1 MNIFDTI
8 YKYTN
13 IHVDDFLR
21 EFLSFIDNE
30 HNDIISYYTD
40 WNISY
45 PQVAFNKYE
54 DLLKRC
60 NYIYSKL
67 SFHKGKFNNLD
78 YWNLFEEIEE
88 IKHKLELIPSY
99 PRFYKVSFV
108 KQEGSTGENFET
120 MMLKQ
125 NQTVEQ
131 LANEINQDENDIMLL
146 NYLTEEEWNRKGGKK
161 IVLKETNLTEESSY
175 VAINSII
182 DICLGS
188 NLLGKDLPEYVEF
201 NEDGD
206 DLVVCSPERT
216 YLNSVKRVFSIIKGS
231 IPEFPN
237 VGVSKEQIQI
247 CRGETENVFPIVI
260 RQLEEALQTDDTIIA
275 ASLINI
281 EKIEGKT
288 DAFQIS
294 YEVHN
299 RLREPLVYMSNMLND
314 DSLIDI

>member
-1 MNIFDTI
+1 MNIFNTI
-8 YKYTN
+8 YRFTN
-13 IHVDDFLR
+13 IHVEDFLR

-54 DLLKRC
+54 DLLKQC

-67 SFHKGKFNNLD
+67 CFYKGKFSTLD
-78 YWNLFEEIEE
+78 YWDLFEEIEE

-120 MMLKQ
+120 IMLKQ

-161 IVLKETNLTEESSY
+161 IILKETNLTEEPSY

-182 DICLGS
+182 DICLGK
-188 NLLGKDLPEYVEF
+188 NLLGKDLPASTEF

-206 DLVVCSPERT
+206 DLVIDTPERT
-216 YLNSVKRVFSIIKGS
+216 YLNSVKRIFSIVKGS

-237 VGVSKEQIQI
+237 IGVDKTIIQM
-247 CRGETENVFPIVI
+247 CRSETENVFPVVM
-260 RQLEEALQTDDTIIA
+260 RQVEETLQTDDTIIA
-275 ASLINI
+275 VSLNNI
-281 EKIEGKT
+281 EKVEGKT
-288 DAFQIS
+288 DAYRMS

-299 RLREPLVYMSNMLND
+299 RLREPLIYMSGLLD
-314 DSLIDI
+314 DDNFIDV